1 MADRVVLHSDLNA
14 FFASVETVL
23 NPALRNVP
31 MAVCGEPERRHG
43 IILAKNE
50 LAKRQGVATAETI
63 YQAQKKCPNLVLVRP
78 HHDLYVRY
86 SREINAIYREYTDL
100 VEPFG
105 IDESWLDV
113 TGSQKLFG
121 SGENIANILRK
132 RIRRETGLTVSVGVS
147 FNKTIAK
154 LGSDLKKPDAV
165 TVIDRAHFREIV
177 WPLPVGTLL
186 YVGKSAMQVF
196 RDLRITTI
204 GALAASSP
212 ELLSHK
218 LGKLGTQ
225 LYAYANGE
233 DDEPV
238 ASAYEKREVKSVG
251 NGMTFSHDLYGME
264 EILVGLDAVCDLAAA
279 RMRAKGVKCTGVQL
293 AIKDE
298 NFVTN
303 QRQKQLELPTNLARG
318 LREAAATLLRD
329 TWNPRLGIRSLTVTG
344 IGLVPEE
351 AAVQIGFFD
360 DPAEN
365 ARADR
370 RERAVDDIRKKFGKG
385 AIQSGGVLASDIGI
399 DKDG

>member
-31 MAVCGEPERRHG
+31 MAVCGEPEKRHG

-50 LAKRQGVATAETI
+50 LAKRRGVATAETI

-78 HHDLYVRY
+78 HHDLYMRY
-86 SREINAIYREYTDL
+86 SREVNAIYREYTDL

-121 SGENIANILRK
+121 SGEDIANTLRA

-177 WPLPVGTLL
+177 WPLPVSALL

-196 RDLRITTI
+196 RDLRINTI
-204 GALAASSP
+204 GALAESSP
-212 ELLSHK
+212 ELLAYK

-225 LYAYANGE
+225 LHAYANGE

-238 ASAYEKREVKSVG
+238 RSAYEKREVKSVG

-303 QRQKQLELPTNLARG
+303 QRQKQLSLPTNLARE
-318 LREAAATLLRD
+318 LREASAELLRE

-344 IGLVPEE
+344 IGLVPEGTAE
-351 AAVQIGFFD
+351 QIGFFD
-360 DPAEN
+360 DPTEN
-365 ARADR
+365 RRADR
-370 RERAVDDIRKKFGKG
+370 RERAVDGIRRKFGKG

>member
-31 MAVCGEPERRHG
+31 MAVCGEPEKRHG

-50 LAKRQGVATAETI
+50 LAKRQGIVTAETI

-121 SGENIANILRK
+121 SGENIANLLRE

-177 WPLPVGTLL
+177 WPLPVDTLL

-196 RDLRITTI
+196 RDLRINTI
-204 GALAASSP
+204 GALAHSSP

-238 ASAYEKREVKSVG
+238 ASAYAKREVKSVG

-264 EILVGLDAVCDLAAA
+264 EILVGLDAVCDLAAT

-344 IGLVPEE
+344 IGLVPEG

-360 DPAEN
+360 NPAEN

>member
-1 MADRVVLHSDLNA
+1 MQFL
-14 FFASVETVL
+14 
-23 NPALRNVP
+23 PIYNV
-31 MAVCGEPERRHG
+31 
-43 IILAKNE
+43 
-50 LAKRQGVATAETI
+50 
-63 YQAQKKCPNLVLVRP
+63 
-78 HHDLYVRY
+78 
-86 SREINAIYREYTDL
+86 
-100 VEPFG
+100 
-105 IDESWLDV
+105 
-113 TGSQKLFG
+113 
-121 SGENIANILRK
+121 
-132 RIRRETGLTVSVGVS
+132 
-147 FNKTIAK
+147 
-154 LGSDLKKPDAV
+154 KKPDAV

-177 WPLPVGTLL
+177 WPLPVDTLL

-196 RDLRITTI
+196 RDLRINTI
-204 GALAASSP
+204 GALAHSSP

-238 ASAYEKREVKSVG
+238 ASAYAKREVKSVG

-264 EILVGLDAVCDLAAA
+264 EILVGLDTVCDLAAA

-344 IGLVPEE
+344 IGLVPEG

-360 DPAEN
+360 NPAEN

>member
-31 MAVCGEPERRHG
+31 MAVCGEPEKRHG

-50 LAKRQGVATAETI
+50 LAKRQGIVTAETI

-121 SGENIANILRK
+121 SGENIANLLRE

-177 WPLPVGTLL
+177 WPLPVDTLL

-196 RDLRITTI
+196 RDLRINTI
-204 GALAASSP
+204 GALAHSSP

-238 ASAYEKREVKSVG
+238 ASAYAKREVKSVG
-251 NGMTFSHDLYGME
+251 NGMTFSHDLYGRE

-318 LREAAATLLRD
+318 LREAAATLLHD

-344 IGLVPEE
+344 IGLVPEG

-360 DPAEN
+360 NPAEN

>member
-31 MAVCGEPERRHG
+31 MAVCGEPEKRHG

-50 LAKRQGVATAETI
+50 LAKRQGIVTAETI

-121 SGENIANILRK
+121 SGENIANLLRE

-177 WPLPVGTLL
+177 WPLPVDTLL

-196 RDLRITTI
+196 RDLRINTI
-204 GALAASSP
+204 GALAHSSP

-238 ASAYEKREVKSVG
+238 ASAYAKREVKSVG

-303 QRQKQLELPTNLARG
+303 QRQKQLELPTNLARR
-318 LREAAATLLRD
+318 LREAAAALLRD
-329 TWNPRLGIRSLTVTG
+329 TWNPRLGIRSLTG
-344 IGLVPEE
+344 IGLVPEG

-360 DPAEN
+360 NPAEN

-370 RERAVDDIRKKFGKG
+370 RERAVDGIRKKFGKG

>member
-1 MADRVVLHSDLNA
+1 MDHTILHCDCNS
-14 FFASVETVL
+14 FFASVECVFRPELKT
-23 NPALRNVP
+23 VP
-31 MAVCGEPERRHG
+31 MAVCGNPENRHG

-50 LAKRQGVATAETI
+50 LAKRQGIVTAETI

-121 SGENIANILRK
+121 SGENIANLLRE

-177 WPLPVGTLL
+177 WPLPVDTLL

-196 RDLRITTI
+196 RDLRINTI
-204 GALAASSP
+204 GALAHSSP

-344 IGLVPEE
+344 IGLVPEG

-360 DPAEN
+360 NPAEN

>member
-31 MAVCGEPERRHG
+31 MAVCGEPEKRHG

-50 LAKRQGVATAETI
+50 LAKRQGIVTAETI

-121 SGENIANILRK
+121 SGENIANLLRE

-165 TVIDRAHFREIV
+165 TVIDRAHFREIL
-177 WPLPVGTLL
+177 WPLPVDTLL

-196 RDLRITTI
+196 RDLRINTI
-204 GALAASSP
+204 GALAHSSP

-344 IGLVPEE
+344 IGLVPEG

-360 DPAEN
+360 NPAEN

-370 RERAVDDIRKKFGKG
+370 RERAVDDIRKKFRKG

>member
-31 MAVCGEPERRHG
+31 MAVCGEPEKRHG

-50 LAKRQGVATAETI
+50 LAKRQGIVTAETI

-121 SGENIANILRK
+121 SGENIANLLRE

-177 WPLPVGTLL
+177 WPLPVDTLL

-196 RDLRITTI
+196 RDLRINTI
-204 GALAASSP
+204 GALAHSSP

-238 ASAYEKREVKSVG
+238 ASAYAKREVKSVG

-303 QRQKQLELPTNLARG
+303 QRQKQLELPTNLARR
-318 LREAAATLLRD
+318 LREAAAALLRD

-344 IGLVPEE
+344 IGLVPEG

-360 DPAEN
+360 NPAEN

-370 RERAVDDIRKKFGKG
+370 RERAVDGIRKKFGKG